1 MKKTEITRPKN
12 GRTEERKSETGKAAK
27 KIIILTFSLFLAFF
41 TIHYSLFTS
50 CSFAAEQEDLV
61 AKIQK
66 AYTGMKDISGSFVQ
80 KSSIKD
86 LKRTDTY
93 KGRFFIKPPS
103 LKWEYTGDKPQ
114 AIYVDK
120 GYVMIHLI
128 KEKQVFKSKFE
139 PATYGQAPLALLAG
153 FGEIRKEFDV
163 TSTGADK
170 ISLAPKKAMGNI
182 TRIEITGTKS
192 GFPIS
197 TLSIIDSLS
206 NRVDITL
213 TGVKLNSNLSD
224 SIFKFVPPK
233 NATIIEN

>member
-1 MKKTEITRPKN
+1 MITEIISRKREV
-12 GRTEERKSETGKAAK
+12 GSKKSEAGKATQK
-27 KIIILTFSLFLAFF
+27 FIILTFSFFLAFF

-66 AYTGMKDISGSFVQ
+66 AYAGLKDISGSFVQ
-80 KSSIKD
+80 KSVIKD

-93 KGRFFIKPPS
+93 RGRFFIKPPS
-103 LKWEYTGDKPQ
+103 LKWEYTGDKAQ

-163 TSTGADK
+163 TFMAEDK
-170 ISLAPKKAMGNI
+170 ISLTPKKPMGTI
-182 TRIEITGTKS
+182 TRIEITGAQS
-192 GFPIS
+192 GFPIK
-197 TLSIIDSLS
+197 TLSIIDNLS
-206 NRVDITL
+206 NKVDITL
-213 TGVKLNSNLSD
+213 SGVKTNSNLSD
-224 SIFKFVPPK
+224 AIFKFVPPK

>member
-1 MKKTEITRPKN
+1 MKTEIIIPKC
-12 GRTEERKSETGKAAK
+12 GRTEERKSEAGKAARK
-27 KIIILTFSLFLAFF
+27 FIILTFSFLLAFF

-50 CSFAAEQEDLV
+50 CSSAAEQEDLV

-66 AYTGMKDISGSFVQ
+66 AYTGLKDISGSFVQ
-80 KSSIKD
+80 KSAIKD

-93 KGRFFIKPPS
+93 RGRFFIKPPS
-103 LKWEYTGDKPQ
+103 LKWEYSGDKAQ

-128 KEKQVFKSKFE
+128 KQKQVFKSKFE
-139 PATYGQAPLALLAG
+139 PSTYGQAPLALLAG

-163 TSTGADK
+163 TFMAEDK
-170 ISLAPKKAMGNI
+170 ISLAPKKPMGTI
-182 TRIEITGTKS
+182 TRIEITGAKS
-192 GFPIS
+192 GFPIN
-197 TLSIIDSLS
+197 TLSIIDNLS

-213 TGVKLNSNLSD
+213 TGVKINSNLSD

-233 NATIIEN
+233 NATVIEN